1 MRDVTFDGVGRC
13 FADGTWGVRDVSF
26 TAPAGQLTT
35 LLGPSGSGKSTLLRI
50 AAGFESASRGRVL
63 LDDEDVTHLPPDA
76 RGLTLLF
83 QSGALFPHLDVLGN
97 VAYGLKAT
105 DVAKAPAARRAR
117 EALELVGLQGLEH
130 AACHELSGGQQQRV
144 SLARALVLQPSV
156 LLLDEPLSNL
166 DDRLRRQMRDEI
178 RQLQRRLGLTVIY
191 VTHDEAEAM
200 ALSDQLVIVNEGRL
214 MQAGTPRE
222 VYERPKCEFVAAFMG
237 DAGMFDVRIG
247 PDGHARLGGVS
258 VRPWTGDHPAGT
270 LLRLMVRPEAW
281 RILPV
286 GHRRETEGLP
296 ARVVRGAYL
305 GHGAEYVVDTEL
317 GELLVKT
324 WHAESLHQPGAPVSL
339 ALSEQGVTVMSTSRP
354 SAA

>member
-1 MRDVTFDGVGRC
+1 MRDVSFAGVGRR
-13 FADGTWGVRDVSF
+13 FADGSWGVRDVSF

-50 AAGFESASRGRVL
+50 AAGFEPASTGRVL
-63 LDDEDVTHLPPDA
+63 LGNEDVTHQPPEA

-97 VAYGLKAT
+97 VAYGLKQSGTGRAL
-105 DVAKAPAARRAR
+105 AAQLASD
-117 EALELVGLQGLEH
+117 ALDLVGLRGM
-130 AACHELSGGQQQRV
+130 ARASCDELSGGQQQRV
-144 SLARALVLQPSV
+144 ALARALVLQPSV

-178 RQLQRRLGLTVIY
+178 RLLQRRLGLTVIY

-200 ALSDQLVIVNEGRL
+200 ALSDQLVVINEGRL
-214 MQAGTPRE
+214 MQTGTPRD
-222 VYERPKCEFVAAFMG
+222 VYERPVCEFVAAFMG
-237 DAGMFDVRIG
+237 DAGMFDVRVG
-247 PDGHARLGGVS
+247 SDGQARLGAVS
-258 VRPWTGDHPAGT
+258 VRSWTGDHPPGT
-270 LLRLMVRPEAW
+270 VLRLMVRPEAW

-286 GHRRETEGLP
+286 GRNHGTDGLA

-324 WHAESLHQPGAPVSL
+324 WHAESLHQPGAPISL
-339 ALSEQGVTVMSTSRP
+339 ALSEQGVTVIDAR
-354 SAA
+354 